1 MTIQMEDYIENVWE
15 ETMAV
20 YRIQMEK
27 EAALREKYLTA
38 DLPLYEDDMEQQGE
52 SYGEY

>member
-38 DLPLYEDDMEQQGE
+38 DLPMYEDDMEQQGE
-52 SYGEY
+52 SYGDY

>member
-15 ETMAV
+15 ETIAA

-38 DLPLYEDDMEQQGE
+38 DLPLYEDDITLQGE
-52 SYGEY
+52 EY

>member
-1 MTIQMEDYIENVWE
+1 MQIDRYIESVWE
-15 ETMAV
+15 ETIAA

-38 DLPLYEDDMEQQGE
+38 DLPMYEDNMEQQGE
-52 SYGEY
+52 SYGDY

>member
-1 MTIQMEDYIENVWE
+1 MQIDRYIEESWE
-15 ETMAV
+15 ETITA

-38 DLPLYEDDMEQQGE
+38 DLPMYEDDIT
-52 SYGEY
+52 